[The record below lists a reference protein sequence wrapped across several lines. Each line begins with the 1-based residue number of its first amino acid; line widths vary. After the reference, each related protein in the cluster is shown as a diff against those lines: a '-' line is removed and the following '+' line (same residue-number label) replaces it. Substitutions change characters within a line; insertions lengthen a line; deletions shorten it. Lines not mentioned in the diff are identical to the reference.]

1 MISLQQKNLESQVKK
16 EEEEEKDFRR
26 VEEEVVRA
34 KIGEKTKE
42 DIKKLENVSVK
53 VSVKD
58 LLSLQMKIL
67 QLVQQNQKKTIEE
80 NQNQIMEIIDSLDAI
95 QQKFNEK
102 IKPVKHIQTNN
113 GNCVDQKQLTQIINF
128 VLSPEVHG
136 DHCSYSIAQRA
147 AESVAS
153 AVFKYLQEQ

>member
-67 QLVQQNQKKTIEE
+67 QLVQQNQKKEIEE

-113 GNCVDQKQLTQIINF
+113 GNCVDQNQLTQIIDS
-128 VLSPEVHG
+128 VLTSEVHG
-136 DHCSYSIAQRA
+136 AYCSYPIAQRA

-153 AVFKYLQEQ
+153 AVFKYLQEK